1 MSAPTPTASAAQTGV
16 AEQQHPIDSLHGP
29 GKVEVERTGA
39 TPAATTPASTTT
51 TEPRTTGTEK
61 VETHVAAAPERTES
75 KRDVERKEPVSEE
88 GAAAPAAA
96 ADDDIP
102 VNAHAGKV
110 GYGPSYAGNSGIAD
124 QLKGTEEKIK
134 GKLFHKPELVQQ
146 GEERKAGI
154 LAERKQAYDAE
165 HEETAFDKP
174 IADKKDAPPGGA
186 AGAGAKDN
194 VDPKTQANAA
204 TSGTKE
210 KTV

>member
-1 MSAPTPTASAAQTGV
+1 MTLLVLVAESGRAPVLGLPFVPFYTFQHSTDLKNMSAPTPTASAAQTGV

-61 VETHVAAAPERTES
+61 VETPVAAAPERTES

-102 VNAHAGKV
+102 VNV
-110 GYGPSYAGNSGIAD
+110 SSWRVR
-124 QLKGTEEKIK
+124 
-134 GKLFHKPELVQQ
+134 PERRRFV
-146 GEERKAGI
+146 
-154 LAERKQAYDAE
+154 DAE
-165 HEETAFDKP
+165 LLLSCRPTLAKSATVRRTLATAASP
-174 IADKKDAPPGGA
+174 
-186 AGAGAKDN
+186 
-194 VDPKTQANAA
+194 
-204 TSGTKE
+204 TSSR
-210 KTV
+210 VPRRRSRAR